1 MACPTC
7 NMIRGLLM
15 SQGIPEPVAQKA
27 GNVAGRRIEAPVK
40 RKVKRKV
47 SAYQRRFGIEL
58 KKLKKSHPRTAIGT
72 LMKRAHRAT
81 KKVMK

>member
-1 MACPTC
+1 
-7 NMIRGLLM
+7 M
-15 SQGIPEPVAQKA
+15 SQGAPEPLARAVGNAA
-27 GNVAGRRIEAPVK
+27 GNLVEAPVK

-47 SAYQRRFGIEL
+47 SAYQRRFGVEL
-58 KKLKKSHPRTAIGT
+58 KRLKKAHPRTAVGT